1 MKLEFNKIL
10 VLLGITIS
18 CLFVAF
24 GCMLLFTQLFSYVP
38 VEMKKIA
45 GVILLAYGLIRMIAH
60 ITKLNNNNHEA
71 E

>member
-1 MKLEFNKIL
+1 MKLGFDKIF
-10 VLLGITIS
+10 VFFGITIS
-18 CLFVAF
+18 CLFIAF
-24 GCMLLFTQLFSYVP
+24 GCILLFTQLFSYVP

-60 ITKLNNNNHEA
+60 ITKLNDNDHEA